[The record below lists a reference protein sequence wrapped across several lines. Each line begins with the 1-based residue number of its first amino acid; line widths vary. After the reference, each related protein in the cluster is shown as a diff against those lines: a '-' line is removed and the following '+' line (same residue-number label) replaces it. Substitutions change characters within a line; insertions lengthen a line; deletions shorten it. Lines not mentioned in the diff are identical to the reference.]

1 MKKTKTEKN
10 GIQVEIIELDETEV
24 YTAKDAMKKNS
35 DAYWQR
41 KYDRSFAKIGDD
53 YWDKKLEKEKAEKE
67 KAEKEKA
74 AKNPF
79 EK

>member
-24 YTAKDAMKKNS
+24 YTTKDAIKKNS

-41 KYDRSFAKIGDD
+41 KYNRSFAKIGDD

-67 KAEKEKA
+67 KA

>member
-1 MKKTKTEKN
+1 MEKTRTEKN
-10 GIQVEIIELDETEV
+10 GIRVEIIELDETEP
-24 YTAKDAMKKNS
+24 YTTKDVMKKNS

-53 YWDKKLEKEKAEKE
+53 YWDKKLEKEKAAKE
-67 KAEKEKA
+67 KTE
-74 AKNPF
+74 KNPF

>member
-1 MKKTKTEKN
+1 M
-10 GIQVEIIELDETEV
+10 EIIELDETEV
-24 YTAKDAMKKNS
+24 YTTKDAMKKNS

-53 YWDKKLEKEKAEKE
+53 YWDKKLEKEKL
-67 KAEKEKA
+67 

>member
-10 GIQVEIIELDETEV
+10 GIRVEIIELDETEV
-24 YTAKDAMKKNS
+24 YTTKDSMKKNS

-41 KYDRSFAKIGDD
+41 KYNRSFAKIGDD
-53 YWDKKLEKEKAEKE
+53 YWDKKLEKEKAAKE
-67 KAEKEKA
+67 KST
-74 AKNPF
+74 KNPF

>member
-1 MKKTKTEKN
+1 MEKTKTEKN

-24 YTAKDAMKKNS
+24 YTTKDAMKKNS

-53 YWDKKLEKEKAEKE
+53 YWDKKIAKEKLAKE
-67 KAEKEKA
+67 KTE
-74 AKNPF
+74 KNPF

>member
-1 MKKTKTEKN
+1 
-10 GIQVEIIELDETEV
+10 
-24 YTAKDAMKKNS
+24 MKKNN

-53 YWDKKLEKEKAEKE
+53 YWDKKLEKEKAKKE
-67 KAEKEKA
+67 KSE
-74 AKNPF
+74 KNPF

>member
-1 MKKTKTEKN
+1 MEKTKTEKN
-10 GIQVEIIELDETEV
+10 GIRVEIIELDETEP
-24 YTAKDAMKKNS
+24 YTTKDAMQKNS

-53 YWDKKLEKEKAEKE
+53 YWDKKLEKEKLEKE
-67 KAEKEKA
+67 KTE
-74 AKNPF
+74 KNPF

>member
-1 MKKTKTEKN
+1 MKKIKTEKN

-24 YTAKDAMKKNS
+24 YTTKDITQKNRE
-35 DAYWQR
+35 AYWQR

-53 YWDKKLEKEKAEKE
+53 YWDKKI
-67 KAEKEKA
+67 EKEKA
-74 AKNPF
+74 AKGKSAKNPF

>member
-1 MKKTKTEKN
+1 MKKTKTKKN
-10 GIQVEIIELDETEV
+10 GIRVEIIELDETEV
-24 YTAKDAMKKNS
+24 YTTKDSMKKNS

-41 KYDRSFAKIGDD
+41 KYNRSFAKIGDD
-53 YWDKKLEKEKAEKE
+53 FWDKKLEKEKAAKE
-67 KAEKEKA
+67 KS